1 MVCRKLSHVIGASF
15 TVCFI
20 FAMGLNASAH
30 AQGVWDFDPQKAFDR
45 LPEFIRAVQS
55 EETGQTASEEVR
67 IIREMI
73 AMTSDEAWEKY
84 QVNTKDGSV
93 GWGPFRAG
101 YSQTDF
107 QKELRQ
113 LQQTYSSARSEE
125 EFRKAFVTS
134 SRRYLT
140 PDGRAIVMRYIEAIE
155 RGQRI
160 AASSR
165 EFFTVTSPKATP
177 TAITVAVS
185 CPHMPNGVVYGARIE
200 RLAIDG
206 VNQDIQIL
214 NKSTIIL
221 PYQFSIPRTHKDVI
235 TLDVQFAVD
244 GMGSHSFSPAVLTI
258 PAVQPTAEETRL
270 QEQLDD
276 LKKRLNEVDSEQ
288 QGLVDQLLVLY
299 TEQRRDAQ
307 GLAGQING
315 LLHAITD
322 SPVIN
327 DFTPDRQRNLRVAKE
342 QQIVEI
348 TNNISG
354 WTHVRSVHESKSSK

>member
-185 CPHMPNGVVYGARIE
+185 CPHMPNGVVSSLDAVAAKVISSPLAAAREGQASSAASLFLCGKGLVSFWGYPVGAA
-200 RLAIDG
+200 LAP
-206 VNQDIQIL
+206 L
-214 NKSTIIL
+214 NRAPTYCIVSHA
-221 PYQFSIPRTHKDVI
+221 SRHGRTHGGRHGRTAAGFHVSARCR
-235 TLDVQFAVD
+235 LEGANVAD
-244 GMGSHSFSPAVLTI
+244 GC
-258 PAVQPTAEETRL
+258 R
-270 QEQLDD
+270 
-276 LKKRLNEVDSEQ
+276 
-288 QGLVDQLLVLY
+288 
-299 TEQRRDAQ
+299 
-307 GLAGQING
+307 
-315 LLHAITD
+315 
-322 SPVIN
+322 
-327 DFTPDRQRNLRVAKE
+327 
-342 QQIVEI
+342 
-348 TNNISG
+348 
-354 WTHVRSVHESKSSK
+354 RSVYAA